1 MSNSA
6 QTNHATGTRDPRRWW
21 ILFACVLAVLTV
33 AVDSVMLTLLMPA
46 IQNEVDATQ
55 AQIGLMTSIS
65 ALMLSAFILAGG
77 TLGDLYGRKRFMLLG
92 TGGMV
97 LAAVLCTV
105 VPGANALIA
114 VRAVDGVCQALVN
127 PLALAV
133 LAVTFDD
140 EERPKAPGIYG
151 ASRRTGSGT
160 GSPAK
165 TAHP

>member
-1 MSNSA
+1 
-6 QTNHATGTRDPRRWW
+6 
-21 ILFACVLAVLTV
+21 
-33 AVDSVMLTLLMPA
+33 
-46 IQNEVDATQ
+46 
-55 AQIGLMTSIS
+55 MTSIS

-114 VRAVDGVCQALVN
+114 LRAVDGVCQALVN

-133 LAVTFDD
+133 LAVTFD
-140 EERPKAPGIYG
+140 RRATGGAGGAPAAADRQLRGG
-151 ASRRTGSGT
+151 LHLR
-160 GSPAK
+160 
-165 TAHP
+165 H